1 MEGSSHESMTS
12 ILSTRWR
19 YLCASIP
26 RLVFDASFFPT
37 RSSFTLS
44 EKCKPEN
51 VTRVEKVVQLYKG
64 HTLEEFRLHL
74 ELTRENSPFVDW
86 CLEFALSKKKVKVLE
101 LDFRRPVC
109 SPLRMYN
116 FRVVGEGVASTLKS
130 LCLRHVMMSGD
141 VLEGLLSNGCP
152 VLEVLTLA
160 NVYRLE
166 YVKIIG
172 PSSRLKHLGISSCV
186 QLQKI
191 EIYDVVSLVSLKVVF
206 YTGKIFT
213 SNLPR
218 LTELSIRCI
227 RDDTGDFS
235 AYHYQ
240 LERLSLN
247 LVVADQYILHTM
259 APCKLFNLRELE
271 IVYNVAT
278 LKDDFLVRLV
288 SLFETASPYLEKIVV
303 KMRDRE
309 LVRKQARRRGGKIL
323 KVCKYCVLLRN
334 LKVLEIAGYGGRANE
349 DEFIAFMVANV
360 ASLETIIVNLGFR
373 TCSPLLILVRGLCL
387 KLQKNEEYV
396 RRNAKLWLERIV
408 PSGVCL
414 IIR

>member
-303 KMRDRE
+303 K
-309 LVRKQARRRGGKIL
+309 
-323 KVCKYCVLLRN
+323 
-334 LKVLEIAGYGGRANE
+334 VLEIAGYGGRANE

-360 ASLETIIVNLGFR
+360 ASLETIIVNL
-373 TCSPLLILVRGLCL
+373 
-387 KLQKNEEYV
+387 
-396 RRNAKLWLERIV
+396 
-408 PSGVCL
+408 
-414 IIR
+414 